1 MTIGDVHS
9 KAPFHNPVVTLVV
22 SEELVNTLADP
33 LREAE
38 AEKLGD
44 ADDGKICDTLCVLGT
59 KAQIG

>member
-1 MTIGDVHS
+1 MHS
-9 KAPFHNPVVTLVV
+9 KAPCHNPVVTLVV

-44 ADDGKICDTLCVLGT
+44 ADDGKICDTFCVVGT

>member
-1 MTIGDVHS
+1 MHS
-9 KAPFHNPVVTLVV
+9 KAPCHNPVVTLVV